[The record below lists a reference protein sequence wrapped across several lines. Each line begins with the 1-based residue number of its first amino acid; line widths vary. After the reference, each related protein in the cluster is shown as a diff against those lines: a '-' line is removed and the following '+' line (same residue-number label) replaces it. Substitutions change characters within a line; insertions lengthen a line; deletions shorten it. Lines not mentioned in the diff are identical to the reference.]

1 MLHNSLWTR
10 PTLNRLQSQ
19 NLRTLLI
26 ITTATSTT
34 TTISI
39 ILTITTRAL
48 REFIIPL
55 KKVKHLLSPYFRSL
69 SPLPLFLHN
78 FLSSSFGKK
87 ERILPCLI
95 ASCSEL
101 ESTAASLPVHPY
113 PPSLPSFHLPS
124 PFCPF
129 PMCYRNLAGICD
141 REGTSS
147 VPCKS
152 RH

>member
-101 ESTAASLPVHPY
+101 ESTASHFATNVMIDTQTDK
-113 PPSLPSFHLPS
+113 PSDQVKRII
-124 PFCPF
+124 PFLMYNYNF
-129 PMCYRNLAGICD
+129 YLLQFQ
-141 REGTSS
+141 
-147 VPCKS
+147 
-152 RH
+152 HYY